1 VSLIQYYGTGKRK
14 TSIARVFLRPGKGDV
29 TLFVNKRPR
38 PFLEYFS
45 LDSHKQTIKQPLI
58 LTDTE
63 KKFDIFIRVNGGGS
77 GGQAEA
83 IRLGIARA
91 LVEFNKELK
100 SPLKGAGF
108 LTRDARIK
116 ERKKY
121 GLLGARKAPQYH
133 KR

>member
-1 VSLIQYYGTGKRK
+1 LSLIQYYGTGKRK
-14 TSIARVFLRPGKGDV
+14 TSIARVFLRPGKGEII
-29 TLFVNKRPR
+29 LFVNKRVR
-38 PFLEYFS
+38 SFNEYFH
-45 LDSHKQTIKQPLI
+45 LDSHKYKIKQPFL
-58 LTDTE
+58 LTETE
-63 KKFDIFIRVNGGGS
+63 QKFDIFMRVDGGGI

-83 IRLGIARA
+83 IRLGISRA
-91 LVEFNKELK
+91 LVEFNRELRTT
-100 SPLKGAGF
+100 LKQAGL

>member
-1 VSLIQYYGTGKRK
+1 LSLIQYYGTGKRK

-29 TLFVNKRPR
+29 TLYVNKKPR
-38 PFLEYFS
+38 PFVEYFN
-45 LDSHKQTIKQPLI
+45 LENHKHTIKQPLV
-58 LTDTE
+58 LTETE
-63 KKFDIFIRVNGGGS
+63 KKFDVFIRVNGGGVN
-77 GGQAEA
+77 GQAQA

-100 SPLKGAGF
+100 SGLKGAGF
-108 LTRDARIK
+108 LTRDSRIK

>member
-1 VSLIQYYGTGKRK
+1 MSLIQYYGTGKRK
-14 TSIARVFLRPGKGDV
+14 SAVARVYLRTGKGTA
-29 TLFVNKRPR
+29 TLFVNKRLR
-38 PFLEYFS
+38 PFDEYFQDES
-45 LDSHKQTIKQPLI
+45 YKYIIRQPMLI
-58 LTDTE
+58 TE
-63 KKFDIFIRVNGGGS
+63 TENKFDLLVRVDGGGIK
-77 GGQAEA
+77 GQAEA

-100 SPLKGAGF
+100 SVLRQANL
-108 LTRDARIK
+108 LTRDAREK

>member
-1 VSLIQYYGTGKRK
+1 LSLIQYYGTGKRK
-14 TSIARVFLRPGKGDV
+14 TSVARVFLRPGKGDI
-29 TLFVNKRPR
+29 TLYVNKKPCQ
-38 PFLEYFS
+38 FTEYFHME
-45 LDSHKQTIKQPLI
+45 SHKHAVKQPLR
-58 LTDTE
+58 LTETE
-63 KKFDIFIRVNGGGS
+63 NKFDIFIRVNGGGVN
-77 GGQAEA
+77 GQAEA

-100 SPLKGAGF
+100 SNLKGAGL

>member
-1 VSLIQYYGTGKRK
+1 MSLIQYYGTGKRK
-14 TSIARVFLRPGKGDV
+14 TSVARVFLRPGKGDISLYV
-29 TLFVNKRPR
+29 SQKPR
-38 PFLEYFS
+38 PFNEYFNLES
-45 LDSHKQTIKQPLI
+45 QKNIIKQPLR
-58 LTDTE
+58 LTETE
-63 KKFDIFIRVNGGGS
+63 NKFDIFIRINGGGTN
-77 GGQAEA
+77 GQAEA

-100 SPLKGAGF
+100 PNLKSAGL

>member
-1 VSLIQYYGTGKRK
+1 LSLIQYYGTGKRK
-14 TSIARVFLRPGKGDV
+14 TSVARVFLRPGKGEV
-29 TLFVNKRPR
+29 SLYVNKRPR
-38 PFLEYFS
+38 PFKEYFNLVS
-45 LDSHKQTIKQPLI
+45 QMNTIKQPLH
-58 LTDTE
+58 LTE
-63 KKFDIFIRVNGGGS
+63 MENKFDIFIRVNGGGRS
-77 GGQAEA
+77 GQSEA
-83 IRLGIARA
+83 IRLGISRA

-100 SPLKGAGF
+100 PTLRAAGL

>member
-1 VSLIQYYGTGKRK
+1 MSVIQYYGTGKRK
-14 TSIARVFLRPGKGDV
+14 SSIARVFLRSGKGDL

-38 PFLEYFS
+38 PFQEYFRLES
-45 LDSHKQTIKQPLI
+45 LQNIVRQPLR
-58 LTDTE
+58 LTETE
-63 KKFDIFIRVNGGGS
+63 AKFDIFMRVDGGGAR
-77 GGQAEA
+77 GQAEA

-91 LVEFNKELK
+91 LVEFNRELK
-100 SPLKGAGF
+100 PVLKKSSL
-108 LTRDARIK
+108 LTRDARVK

>member
-1 VSLIQYYGTGKRK
+1 VSVIQYYGTGKRK
-14 TSIARVFLRPGKGDV
+14 SSIARVFLRSGKGDL

-38 PFLEYFS
+38 PFQEYFRLES
-45 LDSHKQTIKQPLI
+45 LQNIVRQPLR
-58 LTDTE
+58 LTETE
-63 KKFDIFIRVNGGGS
+63 AKFDIFMRVDGGGAK
-77 GGQAEA
+77 GQAEA

-91 LVEFNKELK
+91 LVEFNRELK
-100 SPLKGAGF
+100 PVLKKSSL
-108 LTRDARIK
+108 LTRDARVK

>member
-1 VSLIQYYGTGKRK
+1 LSLIQYYGTGKRK
-14 TSIARVFLRPGKGDV
+14 TSVARVFLRPGKGDV
-29 TLFVNKRPR
+29 TLYVNKRPR
-38 PFLEYFS
+38 PFDEYFNLAS
-45 LDSHKQTIKQPLI
+45 QKQTIKQPLR
-58 LTDTE
+58 LTETE
-63 KKFDIFIRVNGGGS
+63 SKFDIFIRVNGGGL

-83 IRLGIARA
+83 IRLGISRA

-100 SPLKGAGF
+100 SNLKNAGL

>member
-14 TSIARVFLRPGKGDV
+14 SSIARVFLRSGKGDV
-29 TLFVNKRPR
+29 TLYVNKRPR
-38 PFLEYFS
+38 PFTEYFR
-45 LDSHKQTIKQPLI
+45 LDSHRYIVRQPLL
-58 LTDTE
+58 LTETDN
-63 KKFDIFIRVNGGGS
+63 KFDIFMRVSGGGAK
-77 GGQAEA
+77 GQAEA

-91 LVEFNKELK
+91 LVEFNRELK
-100 SPLKGAGF
+100 PVLKQASL
-108 LTRDARIK
+108 LTRDARVK

>member
-1 VSLIQYYGTGKRK
+1 MSLIQYYGTGKRK

-29 TLFVNKRPR
+29 TLYVNKRVR

-45 LDSHKQTIKQPLI
+45 LEGHKHTIKQPLL
-58 LTDTE
+58 LTDKE
-63 KKFDIFIRVNGGGS
+63 KKSDIFIRVNGGGS
-77 GGQAEA
+77 NSQAEA
-83 IRLGIARA
+83 IRLGISRA
-91 LVEFNKELK
+91 LVEFNRELK
-100 SPLKGAGF
+100 PTLKGAGL

>member
-1 VSLIQYYGTGKRK
+1 MSLIQYYGTGRRK
-14 TSIARVFLRPGKGDV
+14 SSVALIFLRSGKGDM
-29 TLFVNKRPR
+29 TLFVNQRQR
-38 PFLEYFS
+38 PFQEYFR
-45 LDSHKQTIKQPLI
+45 LDSYKVLIQQPLR
-58 LTDTE
+58 LTETE
-63 KKFDIFIRVNGGGS
+63 NKFDIFMRVNGGGAR
-77 GGQAEA
+77 GQAEA

-100 SPLKGAGF
+100 PVLKQASL
-108 LTRDARIK
+108 LTRDARVK